1 MVKTLARK
9 FRRRPKGHAGPLE
22 IVIAWGKAAMAF
34 VLMLLYHGAEL
45 VKQNLPAM
53 QNISPLWVT
62 IIVVAIAL
70 TIIGTVELRNEKDK
84 GPEAPKEVK

>member
-9 FRRRPKGHAGPLE
+9 FRRRPKGQAGPLE
-22 IVIAWGKAAMAF
+22 IVIAWGKAAVAF

-62 IIVVAIAL
+62 IIVGAIAL
-70 TIIGTVELRNEKDK
+70 TINGTVELRNEKDK

>member
-9 FRRRPKGHAGPLE
+9 FRRRPKGQADPLE
-22 IVIAWGKAAMAF
+22 IVIAWGKAAVAF

-62 IIVVAIAL
+62 IIVGAIAL

>member
-9 FRRRPKGHAGPLE
+9 FKRRPKGQAGPLE
-22 IVIAWGKAAMAF
+22 MVIAWGKAAVAF

-45 VKQNLPAM
+45 VKQNLPVM

-62 IIVVAIAL
+62 IIVGAIAL

>member
-9 FRRRPKGHAGPLE
+9 FRRRPKGQAGPLE
-22 IVIAWGKAAMAF
+22 IVIAWGKAAVAF
-34 VLMLLYHGAEL
+34 VLMLLYHGAEQ

-62 IIVVAIAL
+62 IIVGAIAL

>member
-9 FRRRPKGHAGPLE
+9 FKRRPKGQAGPLE
-22 IVIAWGKAAMAF
+22 MVIAWGKAAMAF

-62 IIVVAIAL
+62 IIVGAVAL
-70 TIIGTVELRNEKDK
+70 TIIGTVELKNESNK

>member
-9 FRRRPKGHAGPLE
+9 FRRRPKGQAGPLE
-22 IVIAWGKAAMAF
+22 IVIAWGKAAVAF

-62 IIVVAIAL
+62 IIVGAIAL

>member
-9 FRRRPKGHAGPLE
+9 FKRRPKGQAGPLE
-22 IVIAWGKAAMAF
+22 MVIAWGKAAMAF

-62 IIVVAIAL
+62 IIVGAVAL
-70 TIIGTVELRNEKDK
+70 TIIGTVELKNESNK
-84 GPEAPKEVK
+84 GPEAPK

>member
-9 FRRRPKGHAGPLE
+9 FRRRPKGQAGPLE
-22 IVIAWGKAAMAF
+22 MVIAWGKAAMAF

-45 VKQNLPAM
+45 VKQNLPVM

-62 IIVVAIAL
+62 IIVGAIAL
-70 TIIGTVELRNEKDK
+70 TIIGTVELRNEKDR
-84 GPEAPKEVK
+84 GPETPKEVK

>member
-9 FRRRPKGHAGPLE
+9 FRRKPKGQAGPLE
-22 IVIAWGKAAMAF
+22 MVIAWGKAAVAF

-62 IIVVAIAL
+62 IIVGAIAL
-70 TIIGTVELRNEKDK
+70 TIIGTVELKNETDR
-84 GPEAPKEVK
+84 GPEAQKEVK

>member
-9 FRRRPKGHAGPLE
+9 FRRRPKGQAGPLE
-22 IVIAWGKAAMAF
+22 IVIAWGKAAVAF

-45 VKQNLPAM
+45 VKQNLPVM

-62 IIVVAIAL
+62 IIVGAIAL
-70 TIIGTVELRNEKDK
+70 TIIGTVELRNEKDR
-84 GPEAPKEVK
+84 GPETPKEVK

>member
-9 FRRRPKGHAGPLE
+9 FRRRPKGQSGPLE
-22 IVIAWGKAAMAF
+22 MVIAWGKAAMAF

-62 IIVVAIAL
+62 IIVGAIAL